1 MPTVDPNLQL
11 GGDDPPTVREVLNY
25 IIDEVASKLDQP
37 HIRQE
42 VRPEDFLSEEVL
54 ETTDPEMIQR
64 VVMAF
69 WEGMLSEMD
78 DELTLDTELFNNLP
92 TRQN

>member
-11 GGDDPPTVREVLNY
+11 GGDDPPTLGEVLTH
-25 IIDEVASKLDQP
+25 IIEEVSSKLDRPDIPQ
-37 HIRQE
+37 Q
-42 VRPEDFLSEEVL
+42 VRPEDFLPEEAL
-54 ETTDPEMIQR
+54 KQTDPEYIQR
-64 VVMAF
+64 VVMAL

-78 DELTLDTELFNNLP
+78 DDLTLDTELFNNLP

>member
-42 VRPEDFLSEEVL
+42 VRPEEFLPEEAL
-54 ETTDPEMIQR
+54 KQTDPECIQR

-69 WEGMLSEMD
+69 WEGALSEMED
-78 DELTLDTELFNNLP
+78 DLTLNTDLLNNLP

>member
-42 VRPEDFLSEEVL
+42 VRPEEFLPEEALKQTDSEY
-54 ETTDPEMIQR
+54 IRR
-64 VVMAF
+64 VVMAL

-78 DELTLDTELFNNLP
+78 DDLTLDSKLFNNLP
-92 TRQN
+92 IRQN